1 MAVDHGLVDA
11 ETTMAMTAMERMRAV
26 WARRRRR
33 TLVLSVEVH
42 GDDLREIA
50 RRGYEGPLSRKP
62 SKEGERETSF

>member
-11 ETTMAMTAMERMRAV
+11 GNHNAMTAMERMRAV
-26 WARRRRR
+26 RARRRRR

-50 RRGYEGPLSRKP
+50 RRGYEGAA
-62 SKEGERETSF
+62 